1 MKFLDYFCD
10 LVLAVIVLLIVIA
23 ALTNII
29 FYFMWGYHE

>member
-29 FYFMWGYHE
+29 FYFM